1 MKFVDIET
9 SFPASIGMDEIVNE
23 QKPIA
28 LRHNV
33 SFGDLYVISHSTR
46 SSTSHDTSLRSTAS
60 SSPEPSRSATALEVR
75 ASSSWR
81 VVTTTLLSP
90 LLTSSPS
97 RRTLST
103 RSLPVWATQASAL
116 SRLSISSRRTPS
128 LPKITSTR
136 PSTARPSTRP
146 PSTLIPSSLLR
157 LVIPKARCIAHF

>member
-46 SSTSHDTSLRSTAS
+46 SSASHDTFLRSTAS
-60 SSPEPSRSATALEVR
+60 SSPEPSRSATALEAR

-81 VVTTTLLSP
+81 AATTTLLSP

-97 RRTLST
+97 RRTPST
-103 RSLPVWATQASAL
+103 RSLPVWATRVSAL
-116 SRLSISSRRTPS
+116 SRSSTSSRHTPS
-128 LPKITSTR
+128 LPRITSTR
-136 PSTARPSTRP
+136 PSTARPSTRL
-146 PSTLIPSSLLR
+146 PSILIPSSLLR
-157 LVIPKARCIAHF
+157 LVNRKARFVAHF